1 MVHNDVSRNRF
12 ERTIMTI
19 LLAIGHMFGLDRTPS
34 SPSTSDRPS
43 SKTRQDKHGAE
54 EARQRFQRAISMLAL
69 AVSHAQ
75 HGCPD
80 AARTNLNAAWP
91 DLRHNA
97 AARIQYRATTALVLA
112 LEGKVRQAAV
122 HLDQALSAY
131 TAAHSTLTPVVRERI
146 HQLCT
151 NTMEYL
157 PHSRHIEQTIREVYI
172 AREQG
177 DYVTAL
183 RLLEQADNT
192 CTQHVRLVSPRT
204 TSNRL
209 SAWYHILEDMHRRG
223 GHSTRTILD
232 AFRPRQSAPATP
244 FVGAVA

>member
-19 LLAIGHMFGLDRTPS
+19 LLAIGRMFGLNRTS
-34 SPSTSDRPS
+34 SAAFTSDLPL
-43 SKTRQDKHGAE
+43 SKARQDRH
-54 EARQRFQRAISMLAL
+54 EAKERFQRAVSMLAL

-80 AARTNLNAAWP
+80 AAHTNLNAAWP

-97 AARIQYRATTALVLA
+97 AARIQHRATTALVLA
-112 LEGKVRQAAV
+112 LEGKTRQATI

-131 TAAHSTLTPVVRERI
+131 TAAHSTLTPVVRERV

-151 NTMEYL
+151 DTMEHL
-157 PHSRHIEQTIREVYI
+157 PHSRHIEQTIREVYA
-172 AREQG
+172 ARERG

-192 CTQHVRLVSPRT
+192 CTQHDRLVSPRT

-209 SAWYHILEDMHRRG
+209 SAWYHVLEDMHRRG

-232 AFRPRQSAPATP
+232 AFRPRQSAPTTP
-244 FVGAVA
+244 FASAVA